1 MAGSIRQEEL
11 LCGSCVATDME
22 KDPSD
27 TIWGMDHG
35 LVDGAGL
42 VGMLIGHLEGIV
54 GQLVEGVGTD
64 LLIADIYFC
73 VKAWKVNIDPVRIF
87 RDGVEEAAIA
97 DNIRIDWEFEAK
109 GVAGTVESLVFVP
122 GEIDPEIAPA
132 FWRIGAVTGLEE
144 GKGQQHDIGKG

>member
-1 MAGSIRQEEL
+1 MVGSIRQEEL

-42 VGMLIGHLEGIV
+42 IGMLVGHLEGIV

-64 LLIADIYFC
+64 LFVADIYFC
-73 VKAWKVNIDPVRIF
+73 VKARKVNIDPIGIF
-87 RDGVEEAAIA
+87 RHRVEEATIA
-97 DNIRIDWEFEAK
+97 DDVGIDREFEAK
-109 GVAGTVESLVFVP
+109 GVAGT
-122 GEIDPEIAPA
+122 
-132 FWRIGAVTGLEE
+132 
-144 GKGQQHDIGKG
+144 